1 MKNLIRFSI
10 ILLMISGSV
19 FGQKYMTKNGK
30 ISFFSNGQTE
40 KIEAV
45 NNQVSSALDI
55 TTGDLVFKLLM
66 KSFLF
71 EKALMQEHFNENYV
85 ESDKFPDASFKGKV
99 TNLSEINFTKNGKY
113 KAMVEGDLKIHGVTK
128 NVKSPGNIEVKDGK
142 IIATAKFSLL
152 LKDYGIKIPNTVIN
166 NISESIEIT
175 VNVGLDKIK

>member
-1 MKNLIRFSI
+1 MKKIIGFSI
-10 ILLMISGSV
+10 ILFIFSGSV
-19 FGQKYMTKNGK
+19 FSQKYITKNGK
-30 ISFFSNGQTE
+30 ISFYSETKAE

-55 TTGDLVFKLLM
+55 GTGDIVFKLLM

-85 ESDKFPDASFKGKV
+85 ESDKFPDATFKGKI

-113 KAMVEGDLKIHGVTK
+113 KANVEGDLKIHGVTK
-128 NVKSPGNIEVKDGK
+128 KVKSQGNIEIKDGK
-142 IIATAKFSLL
+142 IIATSKFSLL
-152 LKDYGIKIPNTVIN
+152 LKDYDIKIPNTVIN